1 MTRRDSDD
9 TDDLIEQ
16 WVNAVPDIDPRVEG
30 AVDRILICARY
41 LERLAQKLAGERGV
55 QLPDYEIL
63 ARLFWTGPPHRL
75 RPSQLAAGTMSAA
88 TTVTSRLVRLEKRG
102 LIRRVAEPGDRRALA
117 AELTDD
123 GRELFV
129 SIVKRQ
135 AAAEREL
142 FADLPPEKL
151 AALAELL
158 SDTLV
163 TFEGRLGPPP
173 RRVRLALSQD

>member
-16 WVNAVPDIDPRVEG
+16 WVGAVPDIDPRVEG
-30 AVDRILICARY
+30 VVDRILICARY
-41 LERLAQKLAGERGV
+41 LDRLAESLAGEQGV

-63 ARLFWTGPPHRL
+63 ARLFWVGPPHRL
-75 RPSQLAAGTMSAA
+75 RPSQLAAGTMTAA
-88 TTVTSRLVRLEKRG
+88 TTVTSRLDRLEKRG
-102 LIRRVAEPGDRRALA
+102 LIRRQAEAGDRRALA

-142 FADLPPEKL
+142 FADLPAEKL
-151 AALAELL
+151 EALAELL

-163 TFEGRLGPPP
+163 AFEGRLGPPP